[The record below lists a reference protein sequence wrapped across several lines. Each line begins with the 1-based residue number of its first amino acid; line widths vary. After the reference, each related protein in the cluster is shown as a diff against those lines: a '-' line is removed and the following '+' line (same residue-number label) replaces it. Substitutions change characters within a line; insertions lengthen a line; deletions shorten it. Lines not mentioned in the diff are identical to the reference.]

1 MKLTKNHLFNIL
13 LWVIII
19 LFMGVKSIEHT
30 LKVHDDG
37 VGVAI
42 HEYSIQAQ
50 ARMSHL
56 INADYTMKLRLF
68 GLTQVFEMMAII
80 KNTTDPYEMIQL
92 NDELTQKID
101 ASMDTFHLSKKDFS
115 VLLDHQ
121 ENVKQESLIFHSH
134 AESFNRLIQTFPYVL
149 LSNQY
154 PIGQNKKFPSN
165 RWSDC

>member
-1 MKLTKNHLFNIL
+1 
-13 LWVIII
+13 
-19 LFMGVKSIEHT
+19 
-30 LKVHDDG
+30 
-37 VGVAI
+37 
-42 HEYSIQAQ
+42 
-50 ARMSHL
+50 
-56 INADYTMKLRLF
+56 MKLRSP

-101 ASMDTFHLSKKDFS
+101 ASMDTFHLSKDFS

-154 PIGQNKKFPSN
+154 PIVKIKIPLKSME
-165 RWSDC
+165 DC